1 MSCCSKQGPKFSA
14 LSGVLAEGEGMWEP
28 VLGEVGT
35 LGPLPKPD
43 QRMEEGSI
51 SLRPLHPE
59 APHSPKR
66 FPPPGSGESNA
77 PGERSVPTP
86 RGRCRLA
93 LTVGDRRPPLPPL
106 SRTAPHYTGLGRK
119 GVRPGPRHPGAAQLK
134 RRAQQPV
141 GDHSSAGRR
150 GSPASRSERG
160 AGPGAGPGRRGRG
173 VARRPGRVAQGA
185 GS

>member
-1 MSCCSKQGPKFSA
+1 
-14 LSGVLAEGEGMWEP
+14 MWEP
-28 VLGEVGT
+28 VLGELGT

-43 QRMEEGSI
+43 QRMGEGSI
-51 SLRPLHPE
+51 GLRPLHPE
-59 APHSPKR
+59 APHCPKM

-77 PGERSVPTP
+77 PGGRSVPTP

-106 SRTAPHYTGLGRK
+106 SRTAPHYAGLGRK

-150 GSPASRSERG
+150 GSPVSRSEMG
-160 AGPGAGPGRRGRG
+160 RGRG
-173 VARRPGRVAQGA
+173 GARAPGVGRCEEAGPCGSGGGVLGGGDWGWPGDLASWGWGA
-185 GS
+185 SFCNG